1 MLKAPLFQ
9 NKADVH
15 FELNAEV
22 MKGKKMKDLNR
33 VLSRTNARELTQPEM
48 DAVTGGFITFSLCTS
63 SPSPDGDSHP
73 FEAGC

>member
-1 MLKAPLFQ
+1 M
-9 NKADVH
+9 H

-22 MKGKKMKDLNR
+22 MKGEKMKDLNR

>member
-1 MLKAPLFQ
+1 
-9 NKADVH
+9 
-15 FELNAEV
+15 
-22 MKGKKMKDLNR
+22 MKGEKMKDLNR

-48 DAVTGGFITFSLCTS
+48 DAVTGGFITFSVCTS